1 MQLLEFMWQTAI
13 HNKSLLIVSHIYT
26 NTERQG
32 TERASKHPIS
42 LTQTHRTALGFVL
55 LCEILSKHLSLFFP
69 AAPSLPLSFP
79 GLDVVTV
86 MWGFSEL
93 YSALGSVGTVES
105 WKSYSCPSLYAS
117 WMRCSI
123 LAKMHEPH
131 RPSLQILSTSC
142 EMRSK
147 RCTPQQQQPF
157 AWAQSILTSV
167 FAVLP
172 HCLRPHAFTS
182 LGFSTFSVPI
192 SCSPPIYQQDEVAL

>member
-26 NTERQG
+26 NTARQG

-131 RPSLQILSTSC
+131 HPLLQILSTSW
-142 EMRSK
+142 EIQSK
-147 RCTPQQQQPF
+147 QQPF
-157 AWAQSILTSV
+157 AWAQGILTSV
-167 FAVLP
+167 LAVLP
-172 HCLRPHAFTS
+172 PHAFTG
-182 LGFSTFSVPI
+182 LGISTFGVPI